1 MRKIVWAAVG
11 LAFVAGLAA
20 CGGEHRQTPVT
31 EGPTVEVQ
39 AETVRTAAVPVT
51 VTAVGT
57 TEPYA
62 RATPGTRLM
71 GRVGEVRFSEGDHV
85 RKGEVLIR
93 IEHQDLAAK
102 RRQAASGLQEAR
114 AVLANAETSLKRIQN
129 LYREKAVPKQ
139 ALDEVETGHARAKAA
154 VAAAEGALREVD
166 VNLGYSSVASPLDG
180 VIVRKFVQPGDMAA
194 PGAPLF
200 TVEQQDPMKVTVE
213 VGERDLAYVR
223 VDSPVVVEIEALYEA
238 GRAIQAERV
247 GKVEAVVPSADRGS
261 RTFQVKVI
269 LRPDRS
275 IRSGMFARVRFQ
287 KGDRPGLLIPSAA
300 VVREG
305 QLQGVYVVSE
315 DRARLRWVR
324 LGKLFGER
332 IEVISGLSPGDR
344 VVTSAL
350 DRVTDGSR
358 VEVNG
363 DA

>member
-1 MRKIVWAAVG
+1 
-11 LAFVAGLAA
+11 
-20 CGGEHRQTPVT
+20 
-31 EGPTVEVQ
+31 
-39 AETVRTAAVPVT
+39 
-51 VTAVGT
+51 
-57 TEPYA
+57 
-62 RATPGTRLM
+62 
-71 GRVGEVRFSEGDHV
+71 
-85 RKGEVLIR
+85 
-93 IEHQDLAAK
+93 
-102 RRQAASGLQEAR
+102 
-114 AVLANAETSLKRIQN
+114 
-129 LYREKAVPKQ
+129 
-139 ALDEVETGHARAKAA
+139 
-154 VAAAEGALREVD
+154 
-166 VNLGYSSVASPLDG
+166 
-180 VIVRKFVQPGDMAA
+180 
-194 PGAPLF
+194 
-200 TVEQQDPMKVTVE
+200 MKVTVE

-238 GRAIQAERV
+238 GRAIQAERM
-247 GKVEAVVPSADRGS
+247 GKVEAIVPSADRGS